1 MARDLLVV
9 DADAHCNEDPLAWV
23 GLEERHPG
31 WIEFVEDDGKPVAR
45 IDGKLY
51 PRQTGRGRGVPIE
64 SSINPGVLEGAF
76 VVEKRLVDMDT
87 DGIDVQVLYGGLS
100 IGVGSY
106 SDAGFARDFAQAY
119 NDWLLDDICA
129 TDPKRLKAV
138 AAVPL
143 QDTAFAVEELR
154 RAERKG
160 AVAVVIP
167 PVVGDRNLDDP
178 EVLPFFEAA
187 ADLGTAV
194 GIHSAPGMNNPL
206 PAADRFDNYV
216 QVHMLS
222 FPVDQMVAF
231 TALVAGGVFDR
242 LPDLRVVFLEAG
254 TGWVP
259 YFVDRA
265 HEHKEKRGELAP
277 RWRTDPAELV
287 ARGQCWFTF
296 EADDPFLAHF
306 VEHLGADSVMFASDY
321 PHWDCEFPG
330 AVQQARE
337 NAAALG
343 ADVVAKVMGENAR
356 RFYRI

>member
-1 MARDLLVV
+1 MTVDLFVV
-9 DADAHCNEDPLAWV
+9 DADAHCNENPTAWE
-23 GLEERHPG
+23 GLEEKRPG
-31 WIEFVEDDGKPVAR
+31 WLEFAEDDGKPVAK
-45 IDGKLY
+45 IEGKLY
-51 PRQTGRGRGVPIE
+51 PRQSGPGRGVPID
-64 SSINPGVLEGAF
+64 SSINQKVLEGAF
-76 VVEKRLVDMDT
+76 VVEQRLADMDT

-100 IGVGSY
+100 IGVGSFD
-106 SDAGFARDFAQAY
+106 DAGFARDFAQAY

-129 TDPKRLKAV
+129 TDPKRLKGV
-138 AAVPL
+138 CVVPL
-143 QDTAFAVEELR
+143 QDTGLAVEELR
-154 RAERKG
+154 RAHGKG
-160 AVAVVIP
+160 ACAVVIP

-178 EVLPFFEAA
+178 TVFPFFEAA
-187 ADLGTAV
+187 AALDVGV

-231 TALVAGGVFDR
+231 TALAAGGVFDR

-259 YFVDRA
+259 YFIDRA
-265 HEHKEKRGELAP
+265 HEHKEKRGDLTP
-277 RWRTDPAELV
+277 GWRTDPAELV

-296 EADDPFLAHF
+296 EAEDPFLGHY

-330 AVQQARE
+330 AVEEARE
-337 NAAALG
+337 NAA
-343 ADVVAKVMGENAR
+343 DVDETIVAKVMGENAQ
-356 RFYRI
+356 RFYRL